1 MIKVLKQSFIYKFLS
16 SLVSF
21 IESFITH
28 SGLYSLLTKEHE
40 KKHEGFLEKF
50 LYKIIS
56 GLRVIFEKLR
66 LNKLFEGSLF
76 AKTYIFVGLTIALA
90 PILPTMLCLACV
102 LGCIVS
108 FFLKVML
115 DKEFKFRYTPVNG
128 ALIFFMIVYGLCA
141 LTSADIKS
149 SIQVAAL
156 LLSFMAFYF
165 VIINSVETEKQ
176 LKGLIAIF
184 VAVGFAVA
192 GLGIYQYLF
201 GGSFAS
207 SSFVDKEL
215 FEDIQTRVSGTFDN
229 PNVMGEY
236 LLLVIPVAMSYFF
249 NSKGFRKKIIALGVI
264 GVMCVSLA
272 LTYSRGCYLGLI
284 ICVGIYLLLINLRF
298 ILLFLAGVVAI
309 PFVLPKSIIN
319 RFTSIGNTEDTSTSY
334 RISIWKGAIDMFKD
348 YWYRPIGQ
356 GTTAFNSVYP
366 LYSLSG
372 VGAEHTH
379 NLFLQVA
386 VETGA
391 VGIIA
396 FLFLIFRF
404 FQCILSAIKN
414 VTDKINRV
422 YLISFVSGFAGFIV
436 QSMFDNTWYNNRV
449 VLIFWAYIALAV
461 SMTFAHKLR
470 R

>member
-1 MIKVLKQSFIYKFLS
+1 MIKVLKTSFIYKFLTGVV
-16 SLVSF
+16 SL

-28 SGLYSLLTKEHE
+28 SGIYSLLTKEHT
-40 KKHEGFLEKF
+40 KKHEGFLERF

-56 GLRVIFEKLR
+56 ALRFIFNKLK
-66 LNKLFEGSLF
+66 LNKLFEGSIF
-76 AKTYIFVGLTIALA
+76 AKTYLFVGLTIALA
-90 PILPTMLCLACV
+90 PILPTMLDLALV

-115 DKEFKFRYTPVNG
+115 DDDFKFRYTPVNG
-128 ALIFFMIVYGLCA
+128 ALIFFMVVYGLCA

-156 LLSFMAFYF
+156 LLSFMVFYF
-165 VIINSVETEKQ
+165 IVINSVETENQ
-176 LKGLIAIF
+176 IKGLIAIF
-184 VAVGFAVA
+184 AIVGLAIA
-192 GLGIYQYLF
+192 CLGIYQYVF
-201 GGSFAS
+201 GGSFS
-207 SSFVDKEL
+207 SKSFVDKKL

-236 LLLVIPVAMSYFF
+236 LLLVIPIAMSYFF
-249 NSKGFRKKIIALGVI
+249 NSKGFRKKIFALGCI

-284 ICVGIYLLLINLRF
+284 ACVGIYLLLINIRF
-298 ILLFLAGVVAI
+298 ILLFLAGIVAV

-319 RFTSIGNTEDTSTSY
+319 RFTSIGNTNDTSTSY

-366 LYSLSG
+366 FYSLSG

-391 VGIIA
+391 LGIIS

-414 VTDKINRV
+414 ITDKVNKV
-422 YLISFVSGFAGFIV
+422 YLISFVSGFAGFII
-436 QSMFDNTWYNNRV
+436 QSMFDNTWYNNRI
-449 VLIFWAYIALAV
+449 VLVFWAYIALGV
-461 SMTFAHKLR
+461 CMTFAHKLR